1 MATRRRQVRGVGLSA
16 LAGLALSA
24 WPGTAE
30 AQATAGADVG
40 GNVDLSAAGAGG
52 NDDAAFLAA
61 GKVGGI
67 ASFNGL
73 GPFVHAGVEL
83 GWIFGG
89 TGRSIGALLDVS
101 YTAPSTD
108 GKATEDFDP
117 ERIPGGKYQ
126 WELVQKQL
134 VLQPTFLYRLTS
146 LSESVTPY
154 GGIGPRVYFLESV
167 TRGSAGG
174 QKFAD
179 TTEQS
184 TKFGI
189 GVPLGVELALGPG
202 GLLAE
207 IALQWA
213 PLDHTITGD
222 TNLGGATLFLGYRAL
237 L

>member
-1 MATRRRQVRGVGLSA
+1 MATRTNMGTATLTGAAA
-16 LAGLALSA
+16 LALTA
-24 WPGTAE
+24 WATPAR
-30 AQATAGADVG
+30 AQAAATAD
-40 GNVDLSAAGAGG
+40 AGG
-52 NDDAAFLAA
+52 TVSLDDLGSGDDDSSAFLAA

-83 GWIFGG
+83 GWVFGG
-89 TGRSIGALLDVS
+89 TGRSIVAMLDVS

-108 GKATEDFDP
+108 GKASEDFAP
-117 ERIPGGKYQ
+117 ERIPGGKYE

-146 LSESVTPY
+146 VSESVTPY
-154 GGIGPRVYFLESV
+154 AGIGPRVYLLESV
-167 TRGSAGG
+167 TRGSSGG
-174 QKFAD
+174 RKFAD

-184 TKFGI
+184 TKFGF

-202 GLLAE
+202 GLFAE
-207 IALQWA
+207 VLLQWA

-222 TNLGGATLFLGYRAL
+222 THLGGATLFLGYRAL